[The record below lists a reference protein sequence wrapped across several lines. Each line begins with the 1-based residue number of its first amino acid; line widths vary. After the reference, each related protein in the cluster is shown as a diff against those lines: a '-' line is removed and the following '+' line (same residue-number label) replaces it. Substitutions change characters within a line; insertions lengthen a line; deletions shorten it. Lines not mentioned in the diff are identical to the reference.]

1 MWGMPTP
8 PRSVKIDQDERG
20 GWSSDRPRRSGG
32 APREADVGVRGRVL
46 QPTDRLRFT
55 PGSLVVIVGGSKAA
69 RDRFAERV
77 VEERSALVSLDRVR
91 ALLTGKVAAEELD
104 ERAGQLLEAAV
115 TKRLEAAQSVVLG
128 ADDASATSREPF
140 VKAAARLRRPRH
152 LILVEAPGDQVA
164 DEDREA
170 LNDLRRR
177 LDAGELGAEGF
188 HTSLRLGGA
197 TIGELKRLVFREP
210 PEED

>member
-1 MWGMPTP
+1 MPTP

-20 GWSSDRPRRSGG
+20 GWSSDRPRKSGSG
-32 APREADVGVRGRVL
+32 PREVDVSVRGRVL
-46 QPTDRLRFT
+46 EPTDRLRYT
-55 PGSLVVIVGGSKAA
+55 PGSLVVIVGGSREV

-104 ERAGQLLEAAV
+104 ERAVQLLEAAV
-115 TKRLEAAQSVVLG
+115 TKRLESAQSVVLG
-128 ADDASATSREPF
+128 AADATAASREPF
-140 VKAAARLRRPRH
+140 VKTAAKLRRPRH
-152 LILVEAPGDQVA
+152 LILVEAPGDEVS
-164 DEDREA
+164 DDDREA

-177 LDAGELGAEGF
+177 LEAGELGAEGF

-210 PEED
+210 PEEE